1 MKIAMKK
8 ISCLLMISLS
18 LLSVLSACSNSEAA
32 KNSPLK
38 GNIIQHKGTWLFLD
52 QIKGNMVETLDSV
65 KIAENGD
72 FAFNKE
78 IKDKDFYRIRVSEN
92 NAVFVVLEP
101 GKSIEYINKNMLLQE
116 NYTLDGS
123 DEGKLVL
130 EIKTIR
136 LSINAHRDSLMKVI
150 NQAAPEQRGSLQVQL
165 EQSFNDFVGKK
176 LELTRTIIRNNLNTL
191 AAITGAELLD
201 PDQDFVI
208 YNQLAEGLKKNY
220 PNSGYAQSFVARV
233 EQMRA
238 MAIGSEAP
246 EINLPSPDGKLI
258 PLSSLRGKLV
268 LIDFWASWCGP
279 CRMENPNVV
288 RLYNEKKNQGFE
300 VYSVSLDKDKTAW
313 MKAIEKD
320 GLIWPS
326 HVSDLAYWSSVV
338 VKQYGFQGIPFTVLV
353 GKDGKILAKGLRGQ
367 QLEEAVAEYLSK

>member
-1 MKIAMKK
+1 MNYTMKK
-8 ISCLLMISLS
+8 ISCLLFISFG
-18 LLSVLSACSNSEAA
+18 LLTVLAACNSEST
-32 KNSPLK
+32 KNGPLK
-38 GNIIQHKGTWLFLD
+38 GQITQHKGTWLYLD
-52 QIKGNMVETLDSV
+52 QIRGNTVETLDSV
-65 KIAENGD
+65 KIGD
-72 FAFNKE
+72 DGSFIFKNE
-78 IKDKDFYRIRVSEN
+78 IKEKDFYRIRVSDN

-101 GKSIEYINKNMLLQE
+101 GKLVQYINNNMLLQDS
-116 NYTLDGS
+116 YTLEGS
-123 DEGKLVL
+123 EEGKLVL
-130 EIKTIR
+130 EIKAIR
-136 LSINAHRDSLMKVI
+136 LGINAHRDSLMKVI
-150 NQAAPEQRGSLQVQL
+150 NQAPPEQRGALQMEL
-165 EQSFNDFVGKK
+165 EQSFNAFVGKK
-176 LELTRTIIRNNLNTL
+176 LEQTRTIIRANLNTL

-208 YNQLAEGLKKNY
+208 YNELAETLKRTY
-220 PNSGYAQSFVARV
+220 PNSGYAQSFVAKV

-246 EINLPSPDGKLI
+246 EINLPSPDGKLL
-258 PLSSLRGKLV
+258 PLSSLRGKVV

-300 VYSVSLDKDKTAW
+300 VYSVSLDKDKSAW

-367 QLEEAVAEYLSK
+367 QLEEAVTRYLSE

>member
-1 MKIAMKK
+1 MKTTMKK
-8 ISCLLMISLS
+8 ITCLLFISFG
-18 LLSVLSACSNSEAA
+18 LLTVLSACNSEAA
-32 KNSPLK
+32 KNGPLK
-38 GNIIQHKGTWLFLD
+38 GQLTQHKGTWLYLD

-65 KIAENGD
+65 KIAEDGSFSFKND
-72 FAFNKE
+72 LKE
-78 IKDKDFYRIRVSEN
+78 KDFYRLRISDN
-92 NAVFVVLEP
+92 NAVFIVLEP
-101 GKSIEYINKNMLLQE
+101 GKSVEYVNNNMLLQD
-116 NYTLDGS
+116 NYTLEGS
-123 DEGKLVL
+123 EEGKLVL
-130 EIKTIR
+130 EIKAIR
-136 LSINAHRDSLMKVI
+136 LGINAHRDSLMKVI
-150 NQAAPEQRGSLQVQL
+150 NTAQPDQRGALQMEL
-165 EQSFNDFVGKK
+165 EQSFNAFVGKK
-176 LELTRTIIRNNLNTL
+176 LEQTRTIIRANLNTL

-208 YNQLAEGLKKNY
+208 YNELAETLKRTY
-220 PNSGYAQSFVARV
+220 PNSGYAQSFVAKV

-238 MAIGSEAP
+238 TAIGSPAP
-246 EINLPSPDGKLI
+246 EINLPSPDGTPI
-258 PLSSLRGKLV
+258 ALSSLRGKVV

-313 MKAIEKD
+313 IKAIEKD

-353 GKDGKILAKGLRGQ
+353 GRDGKILAKGLRGQ
-367 QLEEAVAEYLSK
+367 QLEEAVTRYLSE

>member
-1 MKIAMKK
+1 
-8 ISCLLMISLS
+8 LS
-18 LLSVLSACSNSEAA
+18 
-32 KNSPLK
+32 
-38 GNIIQHKGTWLFLD
+38 GN
-52 QIKGNMVETLDSV
+52 
-65 KIAENGD
+65 
-72 FAFNKE
+72 
-78 IKDKDFYRIRVSEN
+78 
-92 NAVFVVLEP
+92 
-101 GKSIEYINKNMLLQE
+101 
-116 NYTLDGS
+116 

-130 EIKTIR
+130 EIKAIR
-136 LSINAHRDSLMKVI
+136 LGINAHRDSLMKVI
-150 NQAAPEQRGSLQVQL
+150 NQAPPDQRGALQMQL
-165 EQSFNDFVGKK
+165 EQSFNAFVGTK
-176 LELTRTIIRNNLNTL
+176 LEQTRGIIRSNLNTL

-208 YNQLAEGLKKNY
+208 YSELAEALKRSY
-220 PNSGYAQSFVARV
+220 PNSGYAQSFVAKV

-238 MAIGSEAP
+238 TAIGSPAP
-246 EINLPSPDGKLI
+246 EINLPSPDGTPI
-258 PLSSLRGKLV
+258 PLSSLRGKVV

-353 GKDGKILAKGLRGQ
+353 GRDGKILAKGLRGQ
-367 QLEEAVAEYLSK
+367 QLEEAVTRYLSE